1 MRDHAATH
9 GRLFSTAFE
18 KVLNGLTRRPWLVE
32 VESDFLFGGTPLRQF
47 WIAAVPFD
55 DAIEAVLSKCPH
67 GWGARLVSSE
77 ILTADQIAALKLR
90 TGDVMELG
98 F

>member
-1 MRDHAATH
+1 MRDHVATH
-9 GRLFSTAFE
+9 GRLFSTGFD
-18 KVLNGLTRRPWLVE
+18 KVLKGLTRKPWLVE

-55 DAIEAVLSKCPH
+55 DAIETVLSKCPH
-67 GWGARLVSSE
+67 GWGARVISSE
-77 ILTADQIAALKLR
+77 ILTPDQITALNLR
-90 TGDVMELG
+90 LGDVMELG

>member
-1 MRDHAATH
+1 MRDAATH
-9 GRLFSTAFE
+9 GLAF
-18 KVLNGLTRRPWLVE
+18 LTRFQNALNSLTRKPWLVE

-55 DAIEAVLSKCPH
+55 DAIEAVLSKCLH
-67 GWGARLVSSE
+67 GWGARLVSSV
-77 ILTADQIAALKLR
+77 ILTADQLAVVKLR

>member
-1 MRDHAATH
+1 MRDHAARH

-18 KVLNGLTRRPWLVE
+18 KVLNGLTRKPWLVE
-32 VESDFLFGGTPLRQF
+32 VESDFLFGGTPRQF

-67 GWGARLVSSE
+67 GWGARLISSE
-77 ILTADQIAALKLR
+77 ILTPDQITALNLR
-90 TGDVMELG
+90 LGDVMELG

>member
-1 MRDHAATH
+1 MRDAATH
-9 GRLFSTAFE
+9 GLAFLTRFQN
-18 KVLNGLTRRPWLVE
+18 VLNGLTRKPWLVE
-32 VESDFLFGGTPLRQF
+32 VESDFVFGGTPLRQF

-67 GWGARLVSSE
+67 GWGARLISSE
-77 ILTADQIAALKLR
+77 ILTSDQIAALNLR
-90 TGDVMELG
+90 MGDVMELG